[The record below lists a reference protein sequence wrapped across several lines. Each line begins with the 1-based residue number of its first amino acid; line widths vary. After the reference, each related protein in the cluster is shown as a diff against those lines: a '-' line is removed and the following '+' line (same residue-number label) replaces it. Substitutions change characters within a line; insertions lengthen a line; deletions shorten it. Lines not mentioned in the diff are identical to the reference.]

1 MSSPNRHHTHPSLET
16 LNVRLSTEQQLW
28 NKKHDAKT
36 FERMTNLQTEIT
48 QKQNKEMLS
57 AYDKQSDAYRRE
69 IEKAHRLRN
78 EAEAIEYAEEI
89 KKKEE
94 EKMSKI
100 IERLEL
106 EEKQKKQ
113 LENEY
118 QQQREQERLAFEQKK
133 QREKEEEIRNRNLME
148 RAFYGTVDSIKD
160 VGDVVVDNAKGVGSK
175 VVSLTDGV
183 RAGFSGFL
191 RNVSPFNGG
200 VSRRN
205 RRQKK
210 RISKKRNLR
219 RK

>member
-1 MSSPNRHHTHPSLET
+1 M
-16 LNVRLSTEQQLW
+16 
-28 NKKHDAKT
+28 
-36 FERMTNLQTEIT
+36 
-48 QKQNKEMLS
+48 
-57 AYDKQSDAYRRE
+57 
-69 IEKAHRLRN
+69 EK
-78 EAEAIEYAEEI
+78 
-89 KKKEE
+89 
-94 EKMSKI
+94 
-100 IERLEL
+100 LEL
-106 EEKQKKQ
+106 EEMQKKQ

-160 VGDVVVDNAKGVGSK
+160 VGDVVVANAKGVGSK

-183 RAGFSGFL
+183 RAGFSGFM
-191 RNVSPFNGG
+191 RNVSPFGGG